1 MVKVSPKPAHKRA
14 FLLIDQP
21 NCGGGKG
28 TGFHRGAP
36 RPANP
41 VTCFPPGKVVAPAT
55 KGGNAFPRAK
65 RGCMV
70 FRRAKARLSGFRRQL
85 KTPTSPAQR
94 YYIPPEGE
102 SPQPACK
109 AKPITGR
116 TLGAQGRQARRR
128 HQPSRRSRANLR
140 EYRFP
145 PFPSQRPITSNVAH
159 SKKAL
164 TITVSAFSVNQQL
177 PILPGRFQPSTFG
190 VCELNYRVRH
200 GYGCILTAIATES
213 LRVCSLKTA

>member
-1 MVKVSPKPAHKRA
+1 MGRLRTY
-14 FLLIDQP
+14 F
-21 NCGGGKG
+21 
-28 TGFHRGAP
+28 
-36 RPANP
+36 RPQGVNLSSAARLA
-41 VTCFPPGKVVAPAT
+41 CFPTGESPVVRFSPPKA
-55 KGGNAFPRAK
+55 AFILAHPRAPYFASAAILYTS
-65 RGCMV
+65 RG
-70 FRRAKARLSGFRRQL
+70 R
-85 KTPTSPAQR
+85 
-94 YYIPPEGE
+94 

-128 HQPSRRSRANLR
+128 HQPSPAGRQPSGIQVSAESLTKAHNLKCR
-140 EYRFP
+140 TQQK
-145 PFPSQRPITSNVAH
+145 STSH
-159 SKKAL
+159 Q
-164 TITVSAFSVNQQL
+164 TSAFSVNQQL